1 MNNDITFKCGV
12 STKNYS
18 HQSRDPEPRGLRGE
32 KLREAV
38 TSGDQL
44 TQSPICPC
52 SGPGPRQAVTG
63 DQYNT
68 VQSITARH
76 HVGNVCK
83 LKRTLDQPRCPC
95 PPPVTAGQPM
105 TI

>member
-1 MNNDITFKCGV
+1 MNELLRSIV
-12 STKNYS
+12 TKAGTLS
-18 HQSRDPEPRGLRGE
+18 RGLRGE

-52 SGPGPRQAVTG
+52 SGPGPRHRQAVTG

-68 VQSITARH
+68 VQTLQPGTTWGMFVNS
-76 HVGNVCK
+76 NV
-83 LKRTLDQPRCPC
+83 L
-95 PPPVTAGQPM
+95 
-105 TI
+105 